1 MKLVPLGKTSRDMHV
16 LTTDR
21 HRDEEKNKRR
31 QSFFNAHV
39 VSEAHADGISATD
52 QAKDTS
58 LIRLP
63 VSVDVNRHIH
73 SLTGQSTQQRHHTPD
88 LPEDSSYT
96 QPEAHTAKSRCQQ
109 RPCTNWN

>member
-1 MKLVPLGKTSRDMHV
+1 MKLVPLGKTSRDTHV

-21 HRDEEKNKRR
+21 RRDEEKKEKRR
-31 QSFFNAHV
+31 QSLFNAHV

-63 VSVDVNRHIH
+63 VSVDVNRHVH
-73 SLTGQSTQQRHHTPD
+73 SLTGQST
-88 LPEDSSYT
+88 
-96 QPEAHTAKSRCQQ
+96 
-109 RPCTNWN
+109 